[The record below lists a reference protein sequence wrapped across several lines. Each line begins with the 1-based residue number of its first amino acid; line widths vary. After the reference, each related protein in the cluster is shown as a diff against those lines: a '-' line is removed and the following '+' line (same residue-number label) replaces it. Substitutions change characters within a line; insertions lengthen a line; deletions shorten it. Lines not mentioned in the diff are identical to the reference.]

1 MNLSAEEKAKV
12 LIEAFPYI
20 KNFHGRTV
28 VVKYGG
34 KAMVDE
40 DIREKVMQDIALLNL
55 VGIKVVVVHGG
66 GPQINEYLSRLGINV
81 RFISGLRVTNEETME
96 VVRMVLTGKI
106 NRELVAMLTKYG
118 MNAIGLS
125 GEDAGLLRGE
135 KISDELGLV
144 GKVVNVNSTVI
155 KSLLEDGFIPII
167 ASIAV
172 GEGGTILNINADE
185 AASKIA
191 SSLES
196 DKLIYLTDVDG
207 VYVDGMLVSRLS
219 VQEAENLVRSGKIA
233 GGMIPK
239 IESIVEAL
247 KNGVKKV
254 HILNG
259 TTPHALLLEIFTDEG
274 IGTMV
279 EV

>member
-1 MNLSAEEKAKV
+1 LNLSPEEKAKV

-40 DIREKVMQDIALLNL
+40 DLREKVMQDIALLNL

-66 GPQINEYLSRLGINV
+66 GPQINEYLSRLGIDAH
-81 RFISGLRVTNEETME
+81 FIGGLRVTDEETME

-106 NRELVAMLTKYG
+106 NRELVAMLTRYG

-125 GEDAGLLRGE
+125 GEDAGLLEGE
-135 KISDELGLV
+135 KISEELGLV
-144 GKVVNVNSTVI
+144 GKVVDVNSTVI
-155 KSLLEDGFIPII
+155 RSLLDDGFIPVI

-172 GEGGTILNINADE
+172 GKDGTILNINADE

-191 SSLES
+191 SSLEA

-207 VYVDGMLVSRLS
+207 VYIDGRLISRLS
-219 VQEAENLVRSGKIA
+219 TSEAEDLVRSGKIA

-239 IESIVEAL
+239 IESVVEAV
-247 KNGVKKV
+247 KSGVSRV

-279 EV
+279 EA